1 MIMTRTFR
9 NDGMNGRNPPP
20 THTKK
25 KPDDITVRPDLVNSH
40 QQSFR
45 LTSYVTLVELTS

>member
-9 NDGMNGRNPPP
+9 NDGMNGRNPH
-20 THTKK
+20 THK
-25 KPDDITVRPDLVNSH
+25 KPDGITVRPDLVNSH

-45 LTSYVTLVELTS
+45 LTSSVTLVELTS

>member
-9 NDGMNGRNPPP
+9 NDGMNGRNPP
-20 THTKK
+20 HTKK
-25 KPDDITVRPDLVNSH
+25 KPDGITVRPDLVNSH

-45 LTSYVTLVELTS
+45 LTSSVTLVELTS